1 MASVHHGQ
9 PQEDYEFDVIMA
21 HATEMRGAFVPGSLE
36 LLDSLGLALYFDKQ
50 HLTSAGAFYLWPY
63 LCTFFRSNGL
73 FGTSSHK
80 NWQKLERNGF
90 NLL

>member
-1 MASVHHGQ
+1 MSSWHTQQKCA
-9 PQEDYEFDVIMA
+9 A
-21 HATEMRGAFVPGSLE
+21 LLCLGSLE